1 MSVWQ
6 FYAFISWISVIF
18 YYLFSYPISLCPLI
32 PLSPSVPTENLFLK
46 NPTPMFIPSCN
57 TCYSKLWFFMWH
69 KEYYVYVCVMDLLQQ
84 ASQRSFS
91 GTSRT
96 MTHSWWSKKSLCLT
110 CLAAVG
116 DIWTTS
122 ELVILTGMSAS
133 SSPTWQPSCIY
144 HRVFNYLYDNSGL
157 EMFLC
162 IHFEREIIRRLQ
174 ALRYRTL
181 ILS

>member
-1 MSVWQ
+1 MYDSSMHLYHEFQ
-6 FYAFISWISVIF
+6 SYFTISSHI
-18 YYLFSYPISLCPLI
+18 
-32 PLSPSVPTENLFLK
+32 LSPSVLSYHYLPLSLLKIFFWRIPLLCSFLLAIRVTQ
-46 NPTPMFIPSCN
+46 NSDSSCG
-57 TCYSKLWFFMWH
+57 TRSIMSMSVWWICCSRP
-69 KEYYVYVCVMDLLQQ
+69 
-84 ASQRSFS
+84 SQRSFS

-110 CLAAVG
+110 CLAAVR
-116 DIWTTS
+116 DIWKTS

-144 HRVFNYLYDNSGL
+144 HRVFNYLCDNSGL

-162 IHFEREIIRRLQ
+162 IHFEREIIRRFQ